1 MDGAGGG
8 AATPTTRGRGPGA
21 PALAAH
27 HAALRWRQTALRD
40 GVLRARL
47 RRAGSRDER
56 GRVLKGSGQRWFGG
70 GQGDRAGAWAG
81 GIPEIRTRQD
91 GAGQP
96 WAADRPYCLPVR

>member
-40 GVLRARL
+40 GVLREPACGG
-47 RRAGSRDER
+47 RALGMS
-56 GRVLKGSGQRWFGG
+56 GG
-70 GQGDRAGAWAG
+70 G
-81 GIPEIRTRQD
+81 
-91 GAGQP
+91 
-96 WAADRPYCLPVR
+96 C

>member
-56 GRVLKGSGQRWFGG
+56 GRVLKGSRQRWFGG
-70 GQGDRAGAWAG
+70 HKHRWPQSWSPSQEDA
-81 GIPEIRTRQD
+81 T
-91 GAGQP
+91 
-96 WAADRPYCLPVR
+96 